1 MRAPSPPFLD
11 RGLVALP
18 QAERFQRRAYRIFL
32 LLCLGGSLSFVP
44 INLLAKLWTSAF
56 FSGVCAALVVAL
68 LFVEW
73 TSQGKGRLR
82 TGEFIAFSLTISL
95 ICAITFAET
104 PSRSVSFF
112 YVVLPLLAALLVQGR
127 SSARWWTVL
136 ALVEFLVAVLVESL
150 VSAGH
155 EGRAELLGNTLG
167 RVAFLGAFWLVASEV
182 RRPLEEAR
190 LIAEQ
195 KRAELAET
203 NMALSRALRTRS
215 EFLANMSHEIRT
227 PLHAVIGATD
237 LLLKSPLQEEQ
248 LELAQT
254 IQNSGQGL
262 LVLLNDILDLARLES
277 GRMQV
282 ERLAFPLRPLL
293 FDVLDLVA
301 PRAEEKGLALLG
313 DVALDVPTK
322 LDSDPARLRQI
333 LLNLLGNAV
342 KFTEQGHVLLRAS
355 VRRGKGP
362 PRLRIAV
369 EDSGIGLS
377 AEQVARLFQPFH
389 QGDVSIHR
397 THGGTGLGLAICR
410 RLIDLLGGE
419 IGASSEK
426 GAGATF
432 WIELPLASTA
442 VESASRPS
450 WLAQRQVLVVDPNPH
465 QRGALER
472 LLGAHLVS
480 RCDSVENLEA
490 AIALVGSSQSPPALV
505 IVSDHFL
512 GERDALGR
520 LREALPEAKFLLL
533 APLGASDLRMSPL
546 FHALLS
552 RPVRPERLQ
561 RSLLALQEQATPAG
575 GALAPPQR
583 RGAHVL
589 IVEDSS
595 INQRVLSRML
605 RKLGHTFAI
614 AGSGEEALRRLE
626 AEGYDLVFMDMRMP
640 GMDGLETTRELRRR
654 EGQERH
660 TIVVAVTANAF
671 SEDRERCLE
680 AGMDDFLAKPVRLEE
695 LQAML
700 LRWLPWA
707 SSVGP
712 LSDR

>member
-1 MRAPSPPFLD
+1 MRAPPPFLD

-73 TSQGKGRLR
+73 TSQGKGTLR
-82 TGEFIAFSLTISL
+82 TGEFIAFSLTISF

-127 SSARWWTVL
+127 SPARWWTVL

-150 VSAGH
+150 VSAGS

-190 LIAEQ
+190 FVAEQ

-203 NMALSRALRTRS
+203 NMALNRALRTRS

-254 IQNSGQGL
+254 IQSSGRGL

-410 RLIDLLGGE
+410 RLTDLLGGE

-432 WIELPLASTA
+432 WIELPLTSTT
-442 VESASRPS
+442 VESASR
-450 WLAQRQVLVVDPNPH
+450 
-465 QRGALER
+465 
-472 LLGAHLVS
+472 
-480 RCDSVENLEA
+480 
-490 AIALVGSSQSPPALV
+490 SS
-505 IVSDHFL
+505 
-512 GERDALGR
+512 
-520 LREALPEAKFLLL
+520 
-533 APLGASDLRMSPL
+533 
-546 FHALLS
+546 
-552 RPVRPERLQ
+552 
-561 RSLLALQEQATPAG
+561 
-575 GALAPPQR
+575 
-583 RGAHVL
+583 
-589 IVEDSS
+589 
-595 INQRVLSRML
+595 
-605 RKLGHTFAI
+605 
-614 AGSGEEALRRLE
+614 
-626 AEGYDLVFMDMRMP
+626 
-640 GMDGLETTRELRRR
+640 
-654 EGQERH
+654 
-660 TIVVAVTANAF
+660 
-671 SEDRERCLE
+671 
-680 AGMDDFLAKPVRLEE
+680 
-695 LQAML
+695 
-700 LRWLPWA
+700 
-707 SSVGP
+707 
-712 LSDR
+712 